1 MFFQAFA
8 IYCKNVAMYCK
19 TVEFAMQIQQ
29 ETLRL
34 WVNQW
39 SMATAAAV
47 GKGRTDQVQNM
58 QKRQLENG
66 LPRG

>member
-19 TVEFAMQIQQ
+19 TVEFAMQIQR

-47 GKGRTDQVQNM
+47 GRGGPIRSRTCRSGSWKTV
-58 QKRQLENG
+58 
-66 LPRG
+66 PRG